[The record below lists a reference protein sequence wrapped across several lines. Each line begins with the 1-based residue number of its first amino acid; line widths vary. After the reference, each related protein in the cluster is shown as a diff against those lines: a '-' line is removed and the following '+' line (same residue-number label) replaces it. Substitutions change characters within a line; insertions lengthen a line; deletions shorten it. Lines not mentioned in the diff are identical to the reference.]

1 MTEAVRKVDA
11 VERRL
16 LKAILTVAMNEQEQE
31 IEHFRKGVYI
41 EVNDL
46 RKAEI
51 DELLRSLDDAKK
63 YRKRQGTKTTSP
75 AFPFPD

>member
-51 DELLRSLDDAKK
+51 DELLRRSEYA
-63 YRKRQGTKTTSP
+63 
-75 AFPFPD
+75 

>member
-16 LKAILTVAMNEQEQE
+16 LKAILTVAINKQEQE

-51 DELLRSLDDAKK
+51 DELLRRSEYASFFGFH
-63 YRKRQGTKTTSP
+63 RGEQ
-75 AFPFPD
+75 

>member
-1 MTEAVRKVDA
+1 VTEAVRKVDA

-31 IEHFRKGVYI
+31 IEHFRKGVYL

-51 DELLRSLDDAKK
+51 DELLRSLADAKK
-63 YRKRQGTKTTSP
+63 HRKRQGTKTTSP

>member
-1 MTEAVRKVDA
+1 
-11 VERRL
+11 
-16 LKAILTVAMNEQEQE
+16 MNEQEQE

-51 DELLRSLDDAKK
+51 DELLRRSEYASFFGFH
-63 YRKRQGTKTTSP
+63 RGEQ
-75 AFPFPD
+75 

>member
-1 MTEAVRKVDA
+1 MTEAVRKVDT

-41 EVNDL
+41 EVNDQVL
-46 RKAEI
+46 K
-51 DELLRSLDDAKK
+51 LSN
-63 YRKRQGTKTTSP
+63 TV
-75 AFPFPD
+75 